1 MANVL
6 TSRERLLTALN
17 HEEPDRVPIFFGT
30 SGVTSMLAP
39 AYEVLKRRLGV
50 DLPPRLISRT
60 FQYAR
65 IDDVVME
72 RMGSDGRPLLIGAA
86 PSPHRRDLSATA
98 FVDEWGIE
106 WRQSTSSLYSDLAR
120 SPLREATV
128 DDLRAYTWPVLDD
141 PTRFTGLAAEA
152 TRIRDELQ
160 CGVVALPGISLFEQI
175 LLLRGMDAFL
185 MDMAADRDFAE
196 ELFSLVGN
204 LYLGLID
211 ALMAD
216 AGPMI
221 DVVVM
226 ADDLGTQ
233 EGLMISPAMYRALL
247 KPWHARLIEAIKRQ
261 SSAKVFLHSDGN
273 VFDLIEDFIEVG
285 VDILNP
291 TQVSAGDMGDTAR
304 LKRRFGD
311 RLSFNGAIDT
321 GWVLPNGTTDDV
333 RQEVRRRIADLAPGG
348 GYILSSVHCIQPDV
362 PIDNVLAMFDEA
374 QIAGRYPV
382 RT

>member
-1 MANVL
+1 ML

-17 HEEPDRVPIFFGT
+17 HEEPDRVPVFFGT

-39 AYEVLKRRLGV
+39 AYEALKRRLGI

-72 RMGSDGRPLLIGAA
+72 RMGSDGRPLLLGAA
-86 PSPHRRDLSATA
+86 PSPHRRDLSATE

-106 WRQSTSSLYSDLAR
+106 WRQSTSSQYSDLAR

-128 DDLRAYTWPVLDD
+128 DDLRAYSWPVLDD
-141 PTRFTGLAAEA
+141 PARFTGLAAEA
-152 TRIRDELQ
+152 TRIRDESR
-160 CGVVALPGISLFEQI
+160 CGVVALPGVSLFEQI

-185 MDMAADRDFAE
+185 MDMAVDRDFAE
-196 ELFSLVGN
+196 ELFSLVGH
-204 LYLGLID
+204 LYLGLIE
-211 ALMAD
+211 ALMAE
-216 AGPMI
+216 AGPLI

-233 EGLMISPAMYRALL
+233 EGLMISPTMYRALL
-247 KPWHARLIEAIKRQ
+247 KPWHARLIEAIKRH
-261 SSAKVFLHSDGN
+261 SAAKVFLHSDGN
-273 VFDLIEDFIEVG
+273 VFDLIDDFVEVG

-321 GWVLPNGTTDDV
+321 GRVLPRGTTEDV
-333 RQEVRRRIADLAPGG
+333 RREVRQRIADLGPGG
-348 GYILSSVHCIQPDV
+348 GYILSSVHCIQSDV

-374 QIAGRYPV
+374 RIAGRYPI
-382 RT
+382 RA